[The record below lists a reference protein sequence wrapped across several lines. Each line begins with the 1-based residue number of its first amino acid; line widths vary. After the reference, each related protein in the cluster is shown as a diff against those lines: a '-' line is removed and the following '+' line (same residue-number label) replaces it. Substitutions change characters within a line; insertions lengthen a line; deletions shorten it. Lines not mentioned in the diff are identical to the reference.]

1 MIRLKT
7 MIASAVLISLA
18 GRAAAQANP
27 DSVHHVTDCRF
38 AAQTLSTGHPAPKM
52 QWALSVI
59 WSCGDHGVV
68 GTSIAA
74 ALTRLRT
81 SSDTGQLLPLA
92 RVTLGLQDGS
102 VYAAAFAVAGDGAA
116 SATARAVSL
125 LLVLTQVQPDAV
137 VFFTQLASTPD
148 AEFCPRGI
156 RSGVRVIAGTV
167 PLPADAKSQ
176 ALALAQTVQNDASAA
191 PLVRGAARCVTQG
204 MLQ

>member
-7 MIASAVLISLA
+7 MIASALLIGLA
-18 GRAAAQANP
+18 GRAAAQTNP
-27 DSVHHVTDCRF
+27 DSVHHMTDCRL
-38 AAQTLSTGHPAPKM
+38 AAQTLSTGNPAPKM
-52 QWALSVI
+52 QWSLSVI

-92 RVTLGLQDGS
+92 RATLGLVDGD
-102 VYAAAFAVAGDGAA
+102 VYAAAFAVAGDGSA

-125 LLVLTQVQPDAV
+125 LLVLTQVQPEDV
-137 VFFTQLASTPD
+137 VFFAQLASTPD

-156 RSGVRVIAGTV
+156 RSGVRVIVDPV
-167 PLPADAKSQ
+167 PLPGDAKTKVS
-176 ALALAQTVQNDASAA
+176 ALAQSIQNDASAGA
-191 PLVRGAARCVTQG
+191 LVRGAARCVTQA
-204 MLQ
+204 LFQ

>member
-7 MIASAVLISLA
+7 MIASALLIGLA
-18 GRAAAQANP
+18 GRLAAQANP
-27 DSVHHVTDCRF
+27 DSVHHVNDCRL
-38 AAQTLSTGHPAPKM
+38 AAQTLSTGNPAPKM
-52 QWALSVI
+52 QWSLSVI

-92 RVTLGLQDGS
+92 RATLGLVDGD
-102 VYAAAFAVAGDGAA
+102 VYAAAFAVAGDGSA

-125 LLVLTQVQPDAV
+125 LLVLTQVQPEDV
-137 VFFTQLASTPD
+137 VFFAQLASTPD

-156 RSGVRVIAGTV
+156 RSGVRVIVDPV
-167 PLPADAKSQ
+167 PLPGDAKTKVS
-176 ALALAQTVQNDASAA
+176 ALAQSIQNDASAGA
-191 PLVRGAARCVTQG
+191 LVRGAARCVTQA
-204 MLQ
+204 LFQ